1 VTEKENPAKNIP
13 VQPDAEFVADFLR
26 SNPEFF
32 EAHPDI
38 LESIQIPHDSGDAAS
53 LIEYQVRLLREQNHQ
68 LRRKLQG
75 LVNVARQN
83 EGLVQKLY
91 EFSLSIMDADDLRAL
106 VSIIDEGLQKDFE
119 ADAVSVTLF
128 SEQIP
133 SNLGKNVRAVK
144 SDDESLEP
152 FKEFLAKPDTICGRF
167 QPKKLEVLFGSRGDK
182 VESAALIPLGEN
194 CEHGMLAIGSFEADK
209 FNPGMDTSFL
219 KLMGQ
224 LFSRAF
230 SRYLQ
235 SVPVGHAQGEE

>member
-1 VTEKENPAKNIP
+1 MTEKENPAKDISTQTDDES
-13 VQPDAEFVADFLR
+13 VAEFLH

-32 EAHPDI
+32 EKHPDI
-38 LESIQIPHDSGDAAS
+38 LESIQIPHNSGDAAS
-53 LIEYQVRLLREQNHQ
+53 LIEYQVRLLRDQNHQ

-91 EFSLSIMDADDLRAL
+91 EFSLSIMDADDLHAL
-106 VSIIDEGLQKDFE
+106 VKIIDQGLKKDFE

-128 SEQIP
+128 AEQAP
-133 SNLGKNVRAVK
+133 KNLGKNVRALQ
-144 SDDESLEP
+144 SDDERLEL
-152 FKEFLAKPDTICGRF
+152 FKEFLAKPDAVCGRF

-194 CEHGMLAIGSFEADK
+194 CDYGMLAIGSFEPDK

-235 SVPVGHAQGEE
+235 SVPVGHARGEE

>member
-1 VTEKENPAKNIP
+1 MTEKENPAKN
-13 VQPDAEFVADFLR
+13 VSTQPDEESVADFLR
-26 SNPEFF
+26 SNPDFF
-32 EAHPDI
+32 EKHPDI

-83 EGLVQKLY
+83 EDLVQKLY
-91 EFSLSIMDADDLRAL
+91 EFSLSIMDAGDLQAL
-106 VSIIDEGLQKDFE
+106 VQIIDEGLQRDFE

-128 SEQIP
+128 TEQIP
-133 SNLGKNVRAVK
+133 ENLGKNVRAVK
-144 SDDESLEP
+144 RDDESLEP
-152 FKEFLAKPDTICGRF
+152 FKAFLAEPNAMCGRF
-167 QPKKLEVLFGSRGDK
+167 QPKKLEVLFGSRGEK
-182 VESAALIPLGEN
+182 VESAALIPLGES
-194 CEHGMLAIGSFEADK
+194 CEYGMLAIGSFEPDK

-230 SRYLQ
+230 SRYLH
-235 SVPVGHAQGEE
+235 SVPGRHAQGEE